1 MLFIFVKPNCMKT
14 KDIIKNLKLCLETDD
29 FEGLDALFIETYSS
43 EIPEEQEEKL
53 SDILDE
59 ATLYLE
65 FKEDEYK
72 QEALKLIS
80 EL

>member
-1 MLFIFVKPNCMKT
+1 MKT
-14 KDIIKNLKLCLETDD
+14 KEIIKKLKDYLENDN
-29 FEGLDALFIETYSS
+29 FEELDKLFIEIYSA

-65 FKEDEYK
+65 FKEEDYK
-72 QEALKLIS
+72 NTALEMIKNL
-80 EL
+80 

>member
-1 MLFIFVKPNCMKT
+1 MKT
-14 KDIIKNLKLCLETDD
+14 KDILKNLKEYLENDN
-29 FEGLDALFIETYSS
+29 FEELDELFIEIYSV
-43 EIPEEQEEKL
+43 EIPEEQEEKI

-65 FKEDEYK
+65 FKEQKYK
-72 QEALKLIS
+72 QEALKLIE

>member
-1 MLFIFVKPNCMKT
+1 MKT
-14 KDIIKNLKLCLETDD
+14 KDILKNLKEYLENDN
-29 FEGLDALFIETYSS
+29 FEELDELFIEIYSV
-43 EIPEEQEEKL
+43 EISEEQEEKI

-65 FKEDEYK
+65 FKEDKYK
-72 QEALKLIS
+72 QEALRLIK

>member
-1 MLFIFVKPNCMKT
+1 MKYKNMKT
-14 KDIIKNLKLCLETDD
+14 KDILKKLKDYLENDN
-29 FEGLDALFIETYSS
+29 FEELDKLFIEIYSV

-65 FKEDEYK
+65 FKEEDYK
-72 QEALKLIS
+72 KVALEMIEKF
-80 EL
+80 

>member
-1 MLFIFVKPNCMKT
+1 MKT
-14 KDIIKNLKLCLETDD
+14 KDILKKLKDYLENDK
-29 FEGLDALFIETYSS
+29 FEELDRLFIEIYSA

-65 FKEDEYK
+65 FKEEDYK
-72 QEALKLIS
+72 NVALEMIGKM
-80 EL
+80 

>member
-1 MLFIFVKPNCMKT
+1 MKT
-14 KDIIKNLKLCLETDD
+14 TEILKKLKQYLLKND
-29 FEGLDALFIETYSS
+29 FDNLDRLFIELYSV

-65 FKEDEYK
+65 LKEEDYK
-72 QEALKLIS
+72 NVALEMIENL
-80 EL
+80 

>member
-1 MLFIFVKPNCMKT
+1 MKT
-14 KDIIKNLKLCLETDD
+14 KDILKKLKQYLLEDD
-29 FEGLDALFIETYSS
+29 FDWLDKLFIEIYSA

-65 FKEDEYK
+65 LKEIDYK
-72 QEALKLIS
+72 NVALEMIENL
-80 EL
+80 

>member
-1 MLFIFVKPNCMKT
+1 MKT
-14 KDIIKNLKLCLETDD
+14 KDILKKLKDYLENDN
-29 FEGLDALFIETYSS
+29 FEELDRLFIEIYSI

-65 FKEDEYK
+65 FKEEDYK
-72 QEALKLIS
+72 KVALEMIG
-80 EL
+80 EM

>member
-1 MLFIFVKPNCMKT
+1 MKT
-14 KDIIKNLKLCLETDD
+14 KDILKKLKQYLLEDD
-29 FEGLDALFIETYSS
+29 FDWLDRLFIEIYSA

-65 FKEDEYK
+65 LREVDYK
-72 QEALKLIS
+72 NVALEMIENL
-80 EL
+80 

>member
-1 MLFIFVKPNCMKT
+1 MKT
-14 KDIIKNLKLCLETDD
+14 KDIIKKLKNYLENDNFD
-29 FEGLDALFIETYSS
+29 ELDKLFVEIYSA

-65 FKEDEYK
+65 LKEEDYK
-72 QEALKLIS
+72 NMALEMIGKM
-80 EL
+80 

>member
-1 MLFIFVKPNCMKT
+1 MKT
-14 KDIIKNLKLCLETDD
+14 KDILKKLRDYLENDN
-29 FEGLDALFIETYSS
+29 FEELDRLFIEIYSI

-65 FKEDEYK
+65 FKEEDYK
-72 QEALKLIS
+72 KVALEMIGKM
-80 EL
+80 

>member
-1 MLFIFVKPNCMKT
+1 MKT
-14 KDIIKNLKLCLETDD
+14 KDIIKKLKEYLENDN
-29 FEGLDALFIETYSS
+29 FEELDKLFIEIYSV
-43 EIPEEQEEKL
+43 EIPEEQEEKI

-72 QEALKLIS
+72 NEALKLIN

>member
-1 MLFIFVKPNCMKT
+1 MKT
-14 KDIIKNLKLCLETDD
+14 KDILKNLKEYLENDN
-29 FEGLDALFIETYSS
+29 FEELDELFIEIYSV
-43 EIPEEQEEKL
+43 EISEEQEEKI

-65 FKEDEYK
+65 FKEDKYK
-72 QEALKLIS
+72 QEALRLIE

>member
-1 MLFIFVKPNCMKT
+1 MKT
-14 KDIIKNLKLCLETDD
+14 KDIIKNLRECLENDN
-29 FEGLDALFIETYSS
+29 FEELDKLFIEIYSV
-43 EIPEEQEEKL
+43 EIPEEQEEKI

-65 FKEDEYK
+65 FKEKEYK
-72 QEALKLIS
+72 QEALSLIK

>member
-1 MLFIFVKPNCMKT
+1 MKT
-14 KDIIKNLKLCLETDD
+14 KDILKKLKDYLENDN
-29 FEGLDALFIETYSS
+29 FEELDKLFIEIYSI

-65 FKEDEYK
+65 FKEEDYK
-72 QEALKLIS
+72 KVALEMIGRM
-80 EL
+80 

>member
-1 MLFIFVKPNCMKT
+1 MKYKNMKT
-14 KDIIKNLKLCLETDD
+14 KDILKKLKDYLENDN
-29 FEGLDALFIETYSS
+29 FEELDKLFIEVYSV

-65 FKEDEYK
+65 FKEEDYK
-72 QEALKLIS
+72 KVALEMIGKF
-80 EL
+80 

>member
-1 MLFIFVKPNCMKT
+1 MKT
-14 KDIIKNLKLCLETDD
+14 KDIIKKLKQYLLEDD
-29 FEGLDALFIETYSS
+29 FDWLDRLFIEIYSA

-65 FKEDEYK
+65 LKEADYK
-72 QEALKLIS
+72 NVALEMIENL
-80 EL
+80 